1 MSLQVLEALR
11 RPVYASAALGIS
23 AVFGILF
30 LYLNQFLFFAPYFI
44 FFVPAEGAGLFAL
57 DVLLSA
63 LSGVVIALS
72 IFQIQYTPR
81 LSMGQARA
89 GLGGIV
95 LAFVAGAC
103 PCYYLVPLLAVA
115 GGAGGTLVTVG
126 IVFEAYQI
134 PLKLLSVA
142 LLGAVMYTLER
153 SLRAACAVRPSA
165 TEEEANR
172 RQGEFSPI
180 QRQSSR
186 AYCHGRPQFFCVLLV

>member
-1 MSLQVLEALR
+1 MSPQVLDALR

-44 FFVPAEGAGLFAL
+44 FFVPPEAGGLFAL

-72 IFQIQYTPR
+72 VFQIRYTPR

-95 LAFVAGAC
+95 IAFVAGAC

-115 GGAGGTLVTVG
+115 GGAGGTLVTG
-126 IVFEAYQI
+126 GRIFAAYEI
-134 PLKLLSVA
+134 PLGLLSVA
-142 LLGAVMYTLER
+142 LVATGVSTLEGG
-153 SLRAACAVRPSA
+153 LR
-165 TEEEANR
+165 T
-172 RQGEFSPI
+172 
-180 QRQSSR
+180 
-186 AYCHGRPQFFCVLLV
+186 

>member
-1 MSLQVLEALR
+1 MSPQVLDALR

-44 FFVPAEGAGLFAL
+44 FVVPSEGLGLFAL

-63 LSGVVIALS
+63 LSGIVIALS
-72 IFQIQYTPR
+72 IFQIRYIPR

-95 LAFVAGAC
+95 IAFVAGAC

-115 GGAGGTLVTVG
+115 GGAGGGLVAVG
-126 IVFEAYQI
+126 IIFEAYQT

-142 LLGAVMYTLER
+142 MLGAVMYTLER
-153 SLRAACAVRPSA
+153 SLRAACAVKPWA
-165 TEEEANR
+165 AKEEVS
-172 RQGEFSPI
+172 SPP
-180 QRQSSR
+180 R
-186 AYCHGRPQFFCVLLV
+186 

>member
-1 MSLQVLEALR
+1 MSLQVLDALR
-11 RPVYASAALGIS
+11 RPVYASGALGIS

-30 LYLNQFLFFAPYFI
+30 LYLNQFLFLAPYFI
-44 FFVPAEGAGLFAL
+44 FFVPSEGLGLFAL

-72 IFQIQYTPR
+72 VFQIRYLPR

-95 LAFVAGAC
+95 IAFIAGAC

-115 GGAGGTLVTVG
+115 GGAGGALVTVG
-126 IVFEAYQI
+126 IIFAAYEI

-142 LLGAVMYTLER
+142 LLGTVMYTLER
-153 SLRAACAVRPSA
+153 SLRAACAVTPSA
-165 TEEEANR
+165 AVEGAS
-172 RQGEFSPI
+172 SPP
-180 QRQSSR
+180 R
-186 AYCHGRPQFFCVLLV
+186 

>member
-11 RPVYASAALGIS
+11 RPAYALAALGM
-23 AVFGILF
+23 ATAFGIFF
-30 LYLNQFLFFAPYFI
+30 LYFNQFLFFAPYFV
-44 FFVPAEGAGLFAL
+44 FFVPSEGAGLFAL

-72 IFQIQYTPR
+72 VFQIRYTPR

-95 LAFVAGAC
+95 IAFVAGAC

-115 GGAGGTLVTVG
+115 GGAGGALVTVG
-126 IVFEAYQI
+126 IIFEVYQI

-142 LLGAVMYTLER
+142 LLVTVMYTLER
-153 SLRAACAVRPSA
+153 SLRAACDVKPSA
-165 TEEEANR
+165 AIVEAD
-172 RQGEFSPI
+172 PPP
-180 QRQSSR
+180 
-186 AYCHGRPQFFCVLLV
+186 GRIHSQTALGNPLVLVLPRLWLCRCD

>member
-1 MSLQVLEALR
+1 MSPQVLDALR

-44 FFVPAEGAGLFAL
+44 FYVPSEGAGLFAL

-72 IFQIQYTPR
+72 VFQIRYTPR
-81 LSMGQARA
+81 LSMGRAKA

-95 LAFVAGAC
+95 IAFVAGAC

-115 GGAGGTLVTVG
+115 GGAGGTLLTVG
-126 IVFEAYQI
+126 IIFEAYQM

-142 LLGAVMYTLER
+142 LLGTVMYTLER
-153 SLRAACAVRPSA
+153 SLRAACVVEPSVA
-165 TEEEANR
+165 EQEAAPR
-172 RQGEFSPI
+172 
-180 QRQSSR
+180 
-186 AYCHGRPQFFCVLLV
+186 